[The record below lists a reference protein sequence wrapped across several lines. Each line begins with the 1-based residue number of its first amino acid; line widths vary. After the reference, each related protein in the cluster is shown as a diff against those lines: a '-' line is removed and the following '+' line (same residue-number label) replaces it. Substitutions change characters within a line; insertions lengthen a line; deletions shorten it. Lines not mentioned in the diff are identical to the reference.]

1 MAPFRHAVTDASRT
15 LRLAFAFFGALAF
28 VAWRLDLF
36 ARLGPGLT
44 ATVAAFALAF
54 ALLTLAC
61 DRDLRDHLRALGRS
75 ARGRLR
81 STEAKSPGV
90 KRAAS

>member
-1 MAPFRHAVTDASRT
+1 MAPARHAVTDASRT

-28 VAWRLDLF
+28 AAWRLDLF

-44 ATVAAFALAF
+44 ATLAAFAVAF
-54 ALLTLAC
+54 AVLTLAC
-61 DRDLRDHLRALGRS
+61 DRELRDHLRALGRT
-75 ARGRLR
+75 GRLR
-81 STEAKSPGV
+81 SAGAKSPGV